1 MEIAK
6 YPSACLPLA
15 FALLLCFAVST
26 ESQSYGHGGNQDQI
40 RADDVQS
47 RWCIAKPSAYNFEL
61 LRNID
66 YSCGQNGVDCGQI
79 QPGGS
84 CFRPDTTFGHASYAM
99 NLFFKAAGKHPWDCH
114 FNGTGIVVTQDPSF
128 GTCTYPLS
136 KTPFFVKLKAQK
148 FSPPITFQNDENDR
162 QGSKNFIIA
171 SQLIGPSFAS
181 K

>member
-15 FALLLCFAVST
+15 FALLLCLAVST

-40 RADDVQS
+40 RADDVQG

-61 LRNID
+61 LRNIE

-84 CFRPDTTFGHASYAM
+84 CFRPDTAFGHASYAM

-114 FNGTGIVVTQDPSF
+114 FNGTGIVVTQDPCKSPVEILVP
-128 GTCTYPLS
+128 GY
-136 KTPFFVKLKAQK
+136 
-148 FSPPITFQNDENDR
+148 FSNND
-162 QGSKNFIIA
+162 I
-171 SQLIGPSFAS
+171 
-181 K
+181 